1 MPTCGF
7 IILVWVAACS
17 YGEPRKY
24 AVRFQSPVP
33 HLRHGA
39 NHTLLLLLLLLLL
52 SLLLR
57 LHYFCLGRCL
67 FLRGTSKIRIAV
79 TKEFI
84 KKYTKTRSNYHAVLK
99 LNYFKCRKTNEF
111 NYSAGWFNYSA
122 GWRSFQIN
130 HPSKEQ
136 NWRNLWGARGLTT
149 SKEGS

>member
-1 MPTCGF
+1 MKMLCAKDVKQYLS
-7 IILVWVAACS
+7 ICI
-17 YGEPRKY
+17 
-24 AVRFQSPVP
+24 RF
-33 HLRHGA
+33 GA
-39 NHTLLLLLLLLLL
+39 TRSQRNAYMRFH
-52 SLLLR
+52 SS
-57 LHYFCLGRCL
+57 CLGRCL

-84 KKYTKTRSNYHAVLK
+84 KKYTKTRSNYHPVLK

-136 NWRNLWGARGLTT
+136 NWRNLWGARGLTS